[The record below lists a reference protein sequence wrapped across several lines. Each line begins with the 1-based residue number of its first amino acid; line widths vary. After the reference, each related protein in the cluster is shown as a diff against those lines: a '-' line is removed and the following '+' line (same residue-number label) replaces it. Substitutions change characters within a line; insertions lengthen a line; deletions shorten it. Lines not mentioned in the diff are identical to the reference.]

1 MAVCWYDAALQR
13 DVSSELNQI
22 ASDHFALMVRNGKK
36 PEVFVG
42 GEFDGLAYF
51 PTDIEGGQYCLT
63 ATGLFAQTDGESLQR
78 LPMREPVTPA
88 PQDQEDAVSI
98 FTLNK
103 LHDQELVALVL
114 GVEPDNHAAG
124 RIASAMGLDGWKDGV
139 PLEEVALECGTVGPR
154 RLMKLE
160 ASLELGR
167 RALLASPKMP

>member
-22 ASDHFALMVRNGKK
+22 ASDHFALMMRNGKT

-51 PTDIEGGQYCLT
+51 PTDLAGSRYCLT
-63 ATGLFAQTDGESLQR
+63 ATGLFAMTDEESLHR
-78 LPMREPVTPA
+78 LPAQLPVTPD
-88 PQDQEDAVSI
+88 PRKDATVSI
-98 FTLNK
+98 FTLNR

-124 RIASAMGLDGWKDGV
+124 RIASAMGLDGWKNGV
-139 PLEEVALECGTVGPR
+139 PIQDVTLDCGALGPR
-154 RLMKLE
+154 RLLRLE

-167 RALLASPKMP
+167 RAFMSSPKGY